1 MTSPFYPGLSVAGRD
16 DRLHAPAAD
25 RNCGPILDV
34 LQRYCAGGTH
44 VLEVASGPGQHVA
57 RFATV
62 LHDVHWQPSDPDERM
77 RASEAAWTES
87 LPNVALPRAL
97 DVLDDAWWN
106 QFDGEFG
113 LVLCINMLHCT
124 ERTTVEGLAAGAG
137 RLLATGGHL
146 LIYGPFTFNGEF
158 GARSNRSF
166 DAMLRQQNPGWGLR
180 DVNDIAATAHGHG
193 LEFEH
198 AIAMPSNNHMLVFSR
213 CRVTGQGKPA

>member
-1 MTSPFYPGLSVAGRD
+1 MTSPFYPGLSSAERD

-34 LQRYCAGGTH
+34 LPRYCGSGTR
-44 VLEVASGPGQHVA
+44 VLEIASGPGQHVS

-62 LHDVHWQPSDPDERM
+62 LPDVHWQPSDPDGRM
-77 RASEAAWTES
+77 RASEAAWAES
-87 LPNVALPRAL
+87 LPNVAPPLAL
-97 DVLDDAWWN
+97 DVLDEAWWD
-106 QFDGEFG
+106 QLDGGFG

-137 RLLATGGHL
+137 HLLPPGGHL

-166 DAMLRQQNPGWGLR
+166 DAMLRQQHPGWGLR
-180 DVNDIAATAHGHG
+180 DVNDVADTAHGHG

-198 AIAMPSNNHMLVFSR
+198 AIAMPSNNHMLVLSR
-213 CRVTGQGKPA
+213 R